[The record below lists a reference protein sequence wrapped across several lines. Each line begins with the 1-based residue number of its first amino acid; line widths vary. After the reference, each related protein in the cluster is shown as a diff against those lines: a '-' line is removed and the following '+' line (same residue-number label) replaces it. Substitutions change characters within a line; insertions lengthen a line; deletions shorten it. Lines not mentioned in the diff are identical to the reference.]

1 MSLPQGD
8 NQKFSGLIRVNI
20 SRDTNDRQLI
30 VNEDRIQNSV
40 IHDEIASGSPLHSSN
55 GRETLMKVVRVLGE
69 PVLAAKIPRVD
80 NELEIS
86 RDDDESATE
95 EGYEMD
101 LDIENEPSPVEMKT
115 TRMYRLPDFVAG
127 KLRAPKKDAPE
138 RLGVETIFPNV
149 CFHFLNG
156 HCIDGSDCLDSH
168 KYPLQKDVYAKLQEI
183 GWENAA
189 KLFRAIVSRCR
200 GLLLNYFVVFA
211 RFFAGQRQRGPLIN
225 MLAVCEDTRNKIVP
239 HIGKLMKAFVFSGL
253 TYSQT
258 IAIVLKNHRRT
269 TSLTLSIIFNTDLVG
284 DTSIGDLLKGLEL
297 LNTDPEFDF
306 DIVTVNHLLAMS
318 CQIGTI
324 AFVTTMIKIFD
335 RLKSR
340 RPTVMAGVDQTKFK
354 KFIDIYEN
362 CTRQVS
368 ETIGRARISAP

>member
-8 NQKFSGLIRVNI
+8 NQKFSGLIKVNI
-20 SRDTNDRQLI
+20 SRNTNDRQLF
-30 VNEDRIQNSV
+30 VNESLLRNSV
-40 IHDEIASGSPLHSSN
+40 IHDDIAAQNPLDNSN
-55 GRETLMKVVRVLGE
+55 GQKLPMKIVRVVGE
-69 PVLAAKIPRVD
+69 PVLAARIPRND
-80 NELEIS
+80 SELEIAS
-86 RDDDESATE
+86 ENDESATK

-101 LDIENEPSPVEMKT
+101 SIEDDPSPVEMKT
-115 TRMYRLPDFVAG
+115 KRNYRLPDFVVG
-127 KLRAPKKDAPE
+127 KLRAPKEVAPE
-138 RLGVETIFPNV
+138 RLGIETIFPNV

-156 HCIDGSDCLDSH
+156 HCVDGSDCLDSH
-168 KYPLQKDVYAKLQEI
+168 TYPQQKDVYAKLQEI

-211 RFFAGQRQRGPLIN
+211 RFFAGKRQRGPLID

-239 HIGKLMKAFVFSGL
+239 YLGKLMKAFVFSGL

-258 IAIVLKNHRRT
+258 IAIVLKNHRRI
-269 TSLTLSIIFNTDLVG
+269 TSLTLSIIFNVDIVG

-306 DIVTVNHLLAMS
+306 DIVTVNHLLSMS

-354 KFIDIYEN
+354 RFIDIYEN
-362 CTRQVS
+362 CTKQVS
-368 ETIGRARISAP
+368 ETSGRPRIFAP

>member
-8 NQKFSGLIRVNI
+8 NQKFSGLIKVNI
-20 SRDTNDRQLI
+20 TRDSNDRQLI
-30 VNEDRIQNSV
+30 VNENRLGYSLV
-40 IHDEIASGSPLHSSN
+40 HDDIAAGSSLNRSSGPKSP
-55 GRETLMKVVRVLGE
+55 MKIVRVVGE
-69 PVLAAKIPRVD
+69 PMLAAKIPRGD

-86 RDDDESATE
+86 KDDEETPT

-101 LDIENEPSPVEMKT
+101 AVDDEPSPVEIKT
-115 TRMYRLPDFVAG
+115 IRKYRLPDFVVG
-127 KLRAPKKDAPE
+127 KLRKPKEVEPE

-156 HCIDGSDCLDSH
+156 HCVNGSDCLDSH
-168 KYPLQKDVYAKLQEI
+168 KYPQQKDVYAKLQEI

-211 RFFAGQRQRGPLIN
+211 RFFAGKRQRGPLID

-239 HIGKLMKAFVFSGL
+239 YIGKLMKAFVFSGL

-258 IAIVLKNHRRT
+258 IAIVLKHHRRIT
-269 TSLTLSIIFNTDLVG
+269 TLTLSIIFNTDIVG

-297 LNTDPEFDF
+297 LNIDPEFDF
-306 DIVTVNHLLAMS
+306 DIVTINHLLAMC

-340 RPTVMAGVDQTKFK
+340 RPTLMAGVDQKKFK
-354 KFIDIYEN
+354 MFIDIYEN
-362 CTRQVS
+362 CTRQVAMV
-368 ETIGRARISAP
+368 TGGKPRIFAP